1 MRRRKSYSARAGAFL
16 RTHPNRS
23 SLIFLRL
30 TLTALTFTLG
40 GCDSFGEKYAAEVGY
55 RAGEEIKWEIWG
67 DYASL
72 DECRNAAIARY
83 NQSLLGRQPPRHVL
97 GLSQEEPVW
106 WVREPPS
113 VKGARREGRMWAR
126 PQERR
131 RACPRPSYSP
141 GSDRKSVV

>member
-1 MRRRKSYSARAGAFL
+1 MRLIRREIRCRG
-16 RTHPNRS
+16 
-23 SLIFLRL
+23 RL
-30 TLTALTFTLG
+30 SG
-40 GCDSFGEKYAAEVGY
+40 GG
-55 RAGEEIKWEIWG
+55 EIKWEILG

-141 GSDRKSVV
+141 GYATSTRVLARPGGPNKA

>member
-30 TLTALTFTLG
+30 TLTALTFTLA

-55 RAGEEIKWEIWG
+55 RAGGEIKWEIWG

-72 DECRNAAIARY
+72 DECRNAAIPRY
-83 NQSLLGRQPPRHVL
+83 NHY
-97 GLSQEEPVW
+97 
-106 WVREPPS
+106 
-113 VKGARREGRMWAR
+113 WADN
-126 PQERR
+126 R
-131 RACPRPSYSP
+131 RATSWACLKKNRSGGYES
-141 GSDRKSVV
+141 R